1 MASNKYEYIEAV
13 KGLANPSSEEDF
25 EHIQPKAGGSS
36 FDNLSEVKSEEFDM
50 LPVHYNDT
58 TLDHQGN

>member
-1 MASNKYEYIEAV
+1 MASNKYEYSDAV
-13 KGLANPSSEEDF
+13 KGLAYPSSEEDF

-36 FDNLSEVKSEEFDM
+36 FDNLNEVKSEEFDM